1 MITLSDLKPGD
12 KASLQGFYPGD
23 ATYRRYLMAL
33 GLTPG
38 TTIEVIRIAP
48 LGDPIQIKVRHA
60 FLAVRKQ
67 EATILKLE
75 RIHD

>member
-1 MITLSDLKPGD
+1 MNQLHQLKPGE
-12 KASLQGFYPGD
+12 KAVIRGFNPGD
-23 ATYRRYLMAL
+23 AGYRRHLMAL

-38 TTIEVIRIAP
+38 AILEVIRIAP
-48 LGDPIQIKVRHA
+48 MGDPIQIKVRQA

-67 EATILKLE
+67 EATILQLE